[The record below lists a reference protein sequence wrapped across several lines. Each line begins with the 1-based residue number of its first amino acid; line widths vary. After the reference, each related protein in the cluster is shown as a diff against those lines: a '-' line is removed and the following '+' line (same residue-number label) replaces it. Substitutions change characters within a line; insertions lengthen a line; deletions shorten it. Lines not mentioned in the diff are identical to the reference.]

1 MKFRKITI
9 ENFMRYQGKCEIEFS
24 CDPEKNVTVVM
35 GDNTYGKTTLAQ
47 AFRWG
52 LYGEIIDTRY
62 GKAKDIILLNKDIIA
77 EMRAGTENVSVMI
90 EVQEEE
96 TIFQF
101 RREVTYE
108 FGIQSQ
114 GVSTKKV
121 AEKLYMRRKT
131 GSDSWGEWKEND
143 KDKRNPDFVNQN
155 IKIMFPKELS
165 NYFFFDGE
173 RWSDEKKTNSE
184 IKNSINTLMGITPL
198 VRMKEHL
205 YNGNA
210 KSVVKDLEN
219 SITGGST
226 KYDDIKRRIED
237 REKKITEWKAEIA
250 QATQNAAEFRRKIE
264 AAQEKL
270 DSNQKIEQYQSE
282 YKRLQE
288 SMVRQEK
295 RVESDS
301 VEIIKKFSSDAY
313 KYLGATLLEEV
324 VEMLQSVDLEGKDIP
339 DVTSDTLDYLI
350 QHKQCLCGN
359 CIAQK
364 ELDYIEEL
372 RKVIPPN
379 VIGSYVGQYQRKIE
393 DWKLATENYVEDIR
407 EKAEQLEGDKAQL
420 EEDQENSYS
429 LEKLIDGKMNFELER
444 KKMKSN
450 QNNERMEKEKI
461 QRYGYYI
468 EEAETQI
475 QSDKT
480 QLERETAHTEAN
492 KRVQRAITYAWALYD
507 ETTRLLKAKEEP
519 LMDELNAVIK
529 KNFEMM
535 FHEQEKYAR
544 MEEDYRLHLYYK
556 KMGAG
561 NDVEELNL
569 SEGEIIARNFV
580 FIVSI
585 LELARKKKEEAED
598 GGIFNL
604 PLVLDGPF
612 SKLGDVNT
620 SLIAQVLPKTAE
632 QVIVFMLDKDWDA
645 SGLDK
650 LTLPDYRYRVVKDVD
665 GNSSSLKRG

>member
-35 GDNTYGKTTLAQ
+35 GDNTFGKTTLAQ

-62 GKAKDIILLNKDIIA
+62 GKVKDIVLLNKDIIA
-77 EMRAGTENVSVMI
+77 EMGDGTENVSVMI

-101 RREVTYE
+101 RREATFSRLYPALA
-108 FGIQSQ
+108 
-114 GVSTKKV
+114 TRKV
-121 AEKLYMRRKT
+121 DEKLYMRRKN
-131 GSDSWGEWKEND
+131 GEDSWGEWKEND
-143 KDKRNPDFVNQN
+143 EDRRNPDMVNEN

-226 KYDDIKRRIED
+226 KYDDIKRRIEE
-237 REKKITEWKAEIA
+237 REKKIAEWKAEIA
-250 QATQNAAEFRRKIE
+250 QATQNAADFRRKIE

-270 DSNQKIEQYQSE
+270 DSNQKIEQYQSA

-288 SMVRQEK
+288 STRLQEK

-301 VEIIKKFSSDAY
+301 AEIIKKFSSDAY
-313 KYLGATLLEEV
+313 KYFGATLLEEV

-350 QHKQCLCGN
+350 QYKQCLCGN
-359 CIAQK
+359 CIGQK

-393 DWKLATENYVEDIR
+393 EWRLDTENYVEDIR
-407 EKAEQLEGDKAQL
+407 EKAEQLEGDRAQL
-420 EEDQENSYS
+420 EEDQEESYN

-444 KKMKSN
+444 KKMKAN

-461 QRYGYYI
+461 QRNGYYI
-468 EEAETQI
+468 LEAETKI
-475 QSDKT
+475 QSDKRE
-480 QLERETAHTEAN
+480 LEREAAHTEAN

-507 ETTRLLKAKEEP
+507 ETTRLLKVKEEP
-519 LMDELNAVIK
+519 LMDELNDVIK

-544 MEEDYRLHLYYK
+544 MEDDYRLHLYYK
-556 KMGAG
+556 KMGSG

-598 GGIFNL
+598 GGVFNL

-632 QVIVFMLDKDWDA
+632 QVIVFMLDKDWEA

-650 LTLPDYRYRVVKDVD
+650 FTLPDYRYRVVKDVE